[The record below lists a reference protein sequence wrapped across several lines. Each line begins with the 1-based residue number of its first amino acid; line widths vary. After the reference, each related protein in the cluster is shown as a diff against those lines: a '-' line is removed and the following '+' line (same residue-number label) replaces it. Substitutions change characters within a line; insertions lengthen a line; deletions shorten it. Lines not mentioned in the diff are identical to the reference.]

1 MEPLSVSVLVCVSG
15 VLFIGAVYFVWSR
28 NTGKKSEP

>member
-1 MEPLSVSVLVCVSG
+1 MEPLSLSVLVGVSG

-28 NTGKKSEP
+28 NFTKKSEP

>member
-15 VLFIGAVYFVWSR
+15 VLLIGAVYFIWSR
-28 NTGKKSEP
+28 NSNKKTEP